1 MYILNPRPHKK
12 KSKKSIIDMLKKDT
26 NWIIKDTQ
34 LKQQKAEKVE
44 KIGTKNKGNK
54 YKTVA
59 NVEDINT
66 TMSITTLNIS
76 C

>member
-1 MYILNPRPHKK
+1 
-12 KSKKSIIDMLKKDT
+12 MLKKDS

-54 YKTVA
+54 
-59 NVEDINT
+59 
-66 TMSITTLNIS
+66 
-76 C
+76 